1 MNALLLAAGI
11 GTRLRP
17 LTDHWPKCLMPIQ
30 GRPLL
35 EYWLESLSGLDIE
48 HVWVNLHYMSE
59 TVREFLNLP
68 QFVDWVS
75 CIEEPELLGTAGTLR
90 QLSEELQG
98 ETVMLIH
105 ADNWC
110 QCDFRAFLNS
120 HRNRSESTL
129 ITMMTFRTETP
140 GSCGIVE
147 IDDQGIVHGFHEKA
161 ENPPGNLANA
171 AVYIFEPEIMEW
183 LKQQPESVTDFSTQ
197 VLPSF
202 VGKIGTWE
210 NTNIHR
216 DIGTLESLKAAQD
229 DPVPDLPFHSFSW
242 QKNFE
247 KHPIHQ
253 MLSSVKSRCNQI
265 K

>member
-1 MNALLLAAGI
+1 MKVLLLAAGI
-11 GTRLRP
+11 GMRLRP
-17 LTDHWPKCLMPIQ
+17 FTDHWPKCLMPIQ

-35 EYWLESLSGLDIE
+35 EYWIEALRALEVE
-48 HVWVNLHYMSE
+48 RVWVNLHYMSE
-59 TVREFLNLP
+59 VVMDFLDQP

-75 CIEEPELLGTAGTLR
+75 SVEESELLGTAGTLR
-90 QLSEELQG
+90 QLSEELKG
-98 ETVMLIH
+98 GSVMLIH

-110 QCDFRAFLNS
+110 QCDFRAFLSS
-120 HRNRSESTL
+120 HLNRQESTL

-147 IDDQGIVHGFHEKA
+147 IDGQGIVRGFHEKA

-183 LKQQPESVTDFSTQ
+183 LKQQPDSVTDFSTQ
-197 VLPSF
+197 VLPYF

-216 DIGTLESLKAAQD
+216 DIGTLESLKAAQN
-229 DPVPDLPFHSFSW
+229 DLVSGLSFHSFSW
-242 QKNFE
+242 QKQFH

-253 MLSSVKSRCNQI
+253 MLRSVKN
-265 K
+265 

>member
-1 MNALLLAAGI
+1 MKALLLAAGL

-17 LTDHWPKCLMPIQ
+17 FTDCWPKCLMPIQ

-35 EYWLESLSGLDIE
+35 EYWLESLRGLDVGQ
-48 HVWVNLHYMSE
+48 VWVNLHYMSE
-59 TVREFLNLP
+59 IVKKFLDQP

-98 ETVMLIH
+98 ETVMLVH

-110 QCDFRAFLNS
+110 QCDFQSFFSRHLN
-120 HRNRSESTL
+120 RLESTL

-140 GSCGIVE
+140 ETCGIVV
-147 IDDQGIVHGFHEKA
+147 IDTQGRVQEFYEKV

-171 AVYIFEPEIMEW
+171 AVYIFEPEVLEW
-183 LKQQPESVTDFSTQ
+183 LKQQPSSVTDFSTQ
-197 VLPSF
+197 VLPYF
-202 VGKIGTWE
+202 KGQIGTWE

-216 DIGTLESLKAAQD
+216 DIGTQENLKAAQD
-229 DPVPDLPFHSFSW
+229 DPVSELPLHYFTW
-242 QKNFE
+242 QRQFE
-247 KHPIHQ
+247 DHPIHQ
-253 MLSSVKSRCNQI
+253 MLRSVKL
-265 K
+265 

>member
-1 MNALLLAAGI
+1 MKALLLAAGI
-11 GTRLRP
+11 GMRLRP
-17 LTDHWPKCLMPIQ
+17 FTDHWPKCLMPIQ

-35 EYWLESLSGLDIE
+35 EYWLEILRMLE
-48 HVWVNLHYMSE
+48 VERVWVNLHYMSE
-59 TVREFLNLP
+59 LVMDFLDQR

-120 HRNRSESTL
+120 HRNRLESTL

-140 GSCGIVE
+140 ETCGIVA
-147 IDDQGIVHGFHEKA
+147 IDAQGRVQEFHEKV

-183 LKQQPESVTDFSTQ
+183 LKQQPDSVTDFSTQ
-197 VLPSF
+197 VLPYF
-202 VGKIGTWE
+202 VGRIGTWE
-210 NTNIHR
+210 NTNILR
-216 DIGTLESLKAAQD
+216 DIGTPESLKAAQD
-229 DPVPDLPFHSFSW
+229 DPVSELPFHSFSW
-242 QKNFE
+242 QKQFE
-247 KHPIHQ
+247 DHPIHQ
-253 MLSSVKSRCNQI
+253 MLSLI
-265 K
+265 KN

>member
-1 MNALLLAAGI
+1 MKVLLLAAGT
-11 GTRLRP
+11 GMRLRP
-17 LTDHWPKCLMPIQ
+17 FTDHWPKCLMPIQ

-35 EYWLESLSGLDIE
+35 EYWLESLRGLDIE
-48 HVWVNLHYMSE
+48 QVWVNLHYMRE
-59 TVREFLNLP
+59 TVMEFLNQP

-75 CIEEPELLGTAGTLR
+75 CTEEPELLGTAGTLR

-98 ETVMLIH
+98 ETVMLVH

-120 HRNRSESTL
+120 HRNRLESTL

-140 GSCGIVE
+140 GNCGIVE
-147 IDDQGIVHGFHEKA
+147 IDDQGIVQGFHEKT

-183 LKQQPESVTDFSTQ
+183 LKQQPDSITDFSTH
-197 VLPSF
+197 VLPRF
-202 VGKIGTWE
+202 MGKIGTWE

-229 DPVPDLPFHSFSW
+229 DPVSELPFHSFSW
-242 QKNFE
+242 QKQFD

-253 MLSSVKSRCNQI
+253 MLNSVKI
-265 K
+265 